1 MNQNTLV
8 LMDTSELIHRMFS
21 ICERYYNFEPA
32 FITGM
37 IDYIGSGS
45 FLLLPNRDYKI
56 IFLLDS
62 IEPYWRFDFCPEYK
76 GKRSPPSD
84 AYLSFRSLV
93 LEYIQENFSYIY
105 EGTFEADDLA
115 GAIVR
120 LVEGTEIFLFAS
132 DSDWQGLVSDR
143 VTMISHYLP
152 AVRNPLTV
160 WLWLVRKR
168 EKQGKKMKSLWI
180 LPSFEDFKCR
190 DIWGWKAATG
200 DRSDNL
206 SPGCPLGLISLLEP
220 IIDVL
225 KVEGFEE
232 RVRTVIKYTAIVKPS
247 RKVTL
252 SFLSDLVDVPIKIL
266 NLCDF

>member
-1 MNQNTLV
+1 MNQDTLV
-8 LMDTSELIHRMFS
+8 LLDTSELLHRMFS
-21 ICERYYNFEPA
+21 ICERYQNFEPA

-105 EGTFEADDLA
+105 ERTFEADDLA

-180 LPSFEDFKCR
+180 LPLFQVFNCR
-190 DIWGWKAATG
+190 EVWQWKSATG

-225 KVEGFEE
+225 KVEGFDE
-232 RVRTVIKYTAIVKPS
+232 RMGEVLGDAAIVKPS